1 MTRGDDC
8 GTDQVDEEFFLAQRS
23 GGPDERRKNENWRQ
37 QSGRQVGRSRGESVG
52 EEDTQEASLFLQH
65 DAGRHVTHAPVLAH
79 GAVTVTATTRE
90 TSAREEGRHA
100 NNNERGE
107 PRSLRR
113 DVSIGEADD

>member
-1 MTRGDDC
+1 MNDEKTRTGDNNLD
-8 GTDQVDEEFFLAQRS
+8 D
-23 GGPDERRKNENWRQ
+23 K
-37 QSGRQVGRSRGESVG
+37 SVG
-52 EEDTQEASLFLQH
+52 AEENRLGKKIHKKQH
-65 DAGRHVTHAPVLAH
+65 YSFNMTPAGTEHTHPSYPPGRRPDGHAH

-107 PRSLRR
+107 PRRR